1 MDVPIPI
8 ESDVSPFP
16 LAKQEVSPD
25 RNIKVVQ
32 SAKSALSLN
41 DSPTLRKGRKRVL
54 RLTKVL

>member
-32 SAKSALSLN
+32 SAKSAMSLN
-41 DSPTLRKGRKRVL
+41 DSPTLR
-54 RLTKVL
+54 